1 MKGIGFNMNWI
12 ANLRNNLEMFLV
24 RHRSDIKY
32 GVKLII
38 FYHLFTWLL
47 ITSIIGYI
55 YFNSAELSDDYF
67 EKFKIFS
74 IIVLTIILTL
84 FYFTTRKGNTS
95 SKENDRTDRFIS
107 ERIGQSEDRLSRQI
121 EESLNRRVADVVDN
135 SLSNSSSAIA
145 KAMLEKL
152 DAQMLET
159 IDSALARRVNKV
171 AAEGRR
177 WRDVLDVFD
186 RLRIRLDGPASRAE
200 QSAMYF
206 RRMAAVLAGAGVCIA
221 AVRVF
226 STLYYDSLERAVQLT
241 SGDGPSLFALALYSG
256 APWVGLVLLI
266 EFTALLFQ
274 RFYSRSIELQR
285 YFTKE
290 LSATELKLVAL
301 RVIIDTGTREQIVE
315 ACRTLF
321 ASETNAWLPVKDG
334 AEQTTAAAGLV
345 KELGGL
351 VGAVSGGTKKKA
363 ESE

>member
-1 MKGIGFNMNWI
+1 MNWI

-226 STLYYDSLERAVQLT
+226 STLYYD
-241 SGDGPSLFALALYSG
+241 GPSLFALALYSG